1 MGLRNFFQTA
11 KQDAINQLVT
21 ERADKL
27 ATELAEQMTTDRVAE
42 ARAEARAEA
51 QDEAR
56 NGLLRELRKMS
67 PEEITAML
75 EREMP
80 AGNGANDRS

>member
-1 MGLRNFFQTA
+1 MGLKNFFQTA

-27 ATELAEQMTTDRVAE
+27 AS
-42 ARAEARAEA
+42 
-51 QDEAR
+51 EAR
-56 NGLLRELRKMS
+56 NELLQELRKMS

-75 EREMP
+75 ERETP
-80 AGNGANDRS
+80 AANGNGANDRS